1 MGAVAARGLNP
12 ELVALHAALGIR
24 SADLK
29 ARRLRIVAEA
39 RRLVP
44 VGVGTD
50 GRDKFLAPVTA
61 RAWRSLCAAAA
72 RDGVVLE
79 LVSGFRSIAFQA
91 ALIRQKLARGDAIAD
106 ILRINAPPGYSEH
119 HSGHALDI
127 GTPGCGVLDV
137 AFEQT
142 EAFAWLRQHAKTF
155 RFHLS
160 YPPDNPQGFLYEP
173 WHWCHRPPAR

>member
-1 MGAVAARGLNP
+1 MAARGLSA
-12 ELVALHAALGIR
+12 ELAALHAALGIR
-24 SADLK
+24 PEDLK
-29 ARRLRIVAEA
+29 ARRLRAVPEA
-39 RRLVP
+39 RRLAP

-61 RAWRSLCAAAA
+61 RAWLRLQTAAA
-72 RDGVVLE
+72 RDGVTLE

-91 ALIRQKLARGDAIAD
+91 TLIRQKLARGDALAD

-119 HSGHALDI
+119 HGGHAVDI
-127 GTPGCGVLDV
+127 GTPGCGALEV
-137 AFEQT
+137 AFERT

-160 YPPDNPQGFLYEP
+160 YPPDNPQGYLYEP